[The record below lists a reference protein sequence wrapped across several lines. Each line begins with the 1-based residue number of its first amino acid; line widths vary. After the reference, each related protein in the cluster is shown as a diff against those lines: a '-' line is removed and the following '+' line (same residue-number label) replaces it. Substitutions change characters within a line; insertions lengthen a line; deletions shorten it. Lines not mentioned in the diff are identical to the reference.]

1 MPIPSGPNA
10 HVDVP
15 LSNLAISA
23 FADGDDEFIGDQL
36 FPVIQVAKQSDKYYT
51 IEKSAFLRNEETL
64 RAPKTK
70 ALRLEFTVN
79 SDSYFADN
87 HALAEENALEDLANA
102 DIAIGLRENSARLV
116 ATRLRRAQEIRIANL
131 VTSAS
136 NLGSGVA
143 LSGGDRWSDFISSN
157 PLADVRTAHAFLRQT
172 TGLRGNVGLMDWDTW
187 QIVRHHPDLLDLY
200 KHTSG
205 GQLNLDQLAA
215 TFTVD
220 KILLGQGIIENMPE
234 GSTSSSITNIWS
246 NVFMLAHIEPAA
258 GLKTRTLGLRF
269 NWQPAGFPGAMQIER
284 SVQAGAGSRK
294 VEIVEA
300 GHFQAEKVVA
310 ADLGYIIT
318 GTL

>member
-15 LSNLAISA
+15 LSNLAIAA
-23 FADGDDEFIGDQL
+23 FSTGEEEFIADQL
-36 FPVIQVAKQSDKYYT
+36 FPMVTVGKQSDKYYI
-51 IEKSAFLRNEETL
+51 IEKGAFLRSEETL

-70 ALRLEFTVN
+70 ARRIEYTVN
-79 SDSYFADN
+79 SESYFADN
-87 HALAEENALEDLANA
+87 HALADENALEDLANA
-102 DIAIGLRENSARLV
+102 DIAIGLRENSTLLVTSRLK
-116 ATRLRRAQEIRIANL
+116 RAQEIRVANL

-143 LSGGDRWSDFISSN
+143 LSGTAKWNDFVSSN
-157 PLADVRTAHAFLRQT
+157 PLADVRTGHAFIRQT
-172 TGLRGNVGLMDWDTW
+172 TGLRANTMILDHDTW

-205 GQLNLDQLAA
+205 GQLDLGQLAA

-220 KILLGQGIIENMPE
+220 RILLASGIVENMPE

-246 NVFMLAHIEPAA
+246 NVCILAHMEP
-258 GLKTRTLGLRF
+258 GTSLKTRTLGLRF
-269 NWQPAGFPGAMQIER
+269 GFQPAGFPAPFQVER
-284 SVQAGAGSRK
+284 TVEAGAGTK
-294 VEIVEA
+294 KIEVIEA
-300 GHFQAEKVVA
+300 GHFQDEKIVA
-310 ADLGYIIT
+310 SELGYAIT

>member
-1 MPIPSGPNA
+1 M
-10 HVDVP
+10 
-15 LSNLAISA
+15 
-23 FADGDDEFIGDQL
+23 
-36 FPVIQVAKQSDKYYT
+36 
-51 IEKSAFLRNEETL
+51 
-64 RAPKTK
+64 
-70 ALRLEFTVN
+70 
-79 SDSYFADN
+79 
-87 HALAEENALEDLANA
+87 
-102 DIAIGLRENSARLV
+102 
-116 ATRLRRAQEIRIANL
+116 
-131 VTSAS
+131 
-136 NLGSGVA
+136 
-143 LSGGDRWSDFISSN
+143 
-157 PLADVRTAHAFLRQT
+157 
-172 TGLRGNVGLMDWDTW
+172 MDWDTW
-187 QIVRHHPDLLDLY
+187 QIIRHHPDLLDLY

-220 KILLGQGIIENMPE
+220 RILLGQGIIENMPE
-234 GSTSSSITNIWS
+234 GSTLSSITNIWS

-310 ADLGYIIT
+310 ADLGYVIT

>member
-15 LSNLAISA
+15 LSNLAIAA
-23 FADGDDEFIGDQL
+23 FSDGDDEFIADQL
-36 FPVIQVAKQSDKYYT
+36 FPVVQVAKQSDKFFI
-51 IEKSAFLRNEETL
+51 IEKSAFLRSDETL
-64 RAPKTK
+64 RAPKAK
-70 ALRLEFTVN
+70 ARRIEFTVN

-102 DIAIGLRENSARLV
+102 DFAIQLRENSARLV

-143 LSGGDRWSDFISSN
+143 LAGGNKWNDFVNSN
-157 PLADVRTAHAFLRQT
+157 PLADVRTAHAFLRHT
-172 TGLRGNVGLMDWDTW
+172 TGLRGNVAMMDWDTW

-234 GSTSSSITNIWS
+234 GSTLSSITNIWS

-284 SVQAGAGSRK
+284 TVQAGAGSRK

-310 ADLGYIIT
+310 ADLGYVIT

>member
-15 LSNLAISA
+15 LSNLAIAA
-23 FADGDDEFIGDQL
+23 FATGEDEFIGDQL
-36 FPVIQVAKQSDKYYT
+36 FPEIRVAKQSDKYYI
-51 IEKSAFLRNEETL
+51 IEKSAFLRSEETL

-70 ALRLEFTVN
+70 ARRLEYTVN
-79 SDSYFADN
+79 SESYFADN
-87 HALAEENALEDLANA
+87 HALADEIALEDLANA
-102 DIAIGLRENSARLV
+102 DIAIGLRENSTLLV
-116 ATRLRRAQEIRIANL
+116 TTGLRRAQEIRIANI

-143 LSGGDRWSDFISSN
+143 LSGGDKWNDFVNSN

-172 TGLRGNVGLMDWDTW
+172 TGLRANTAVMDWDTF

-205 GQLNLDQLAA
+205 GELDMGQLAA
-215 TFTVD
+215 TFHVE

-246 NVFMLAHIEPAA
+246 NVFMLAHIEPAR
-258 GLKTRTLGLRF
+258 GLRTRTLGLRMA
-269 NWQPAGFPGAMQIER
+269 WQPSGFPGAFAVER
-284 SVQAGAGSRK
+284 KLDIGAGSRK
-294 VEIVEA
+294 VEIIEA

-310 ADLGYIIT
+310 ADLGYVIT